1 VSGDVLPG
9 RLQASRDLLG
19 GMSWALTPEQTAAVE
34 RDRGVVLLDAS
45 AGSGKTSVLVER
57 FVRAV
62 LEGGADVRSI
72 LAITFTEKAAGEMRE
87 RIRARLRDKGAEQAA
102 RATEGANILTI
113 HAFCARLI
121 RAGAIEL
128 GIDPAFVVL
137 DEHETLRLAADAFEA
152 ALAQLAE
159 SVGGA
164 RLISAH
170 GPDALRAAIVSTY
183 DKLRSLGQP
192 VPSLPPATGGEELG
206 QPRLASAVAELRRAA
221 AQAAGELDRI
231 DEPPARVRQGLEAL
245 ARATEL
251 SAQGAWPW
259 PGELGGLALP
269 TEGAAGALSTDVC
282 GGYRDA
288 LETLKRLS
296 GRAYGAEMRDELDKL
311 LRAYGERFGALK
323 RQRSAVDFE
332 DLQLLALELMSRP
345 ATAARQRERFTHVMV
360 DELQD
365 TNRLQFAL
373 IDLLSGDNLFMVGDA
388 QQSIYGFRH
397 ADLELFA
404 QRGRELEARGAR
416 LALRTNFR
424 SRREIIAVLNTAF
437 TSLLGDRFRPLVP
450 GRRETASTEPL
461 VELMIVD
468 KGADWETDGL
478 AAPWRQAEARVLAT
492 RVLELT
498 QAGTAAGEIV
508 VLTRAATDLRVYE
521 RALEAAGVATY
532 TVGGR
537 GYWSH
542 PQVVELV
549 SYLRALANPLDLES
563 LYGTWCSPLCGLSLD
578 GLVLLAADAADEL
591 MPADAERIQA
601 FNRWFEAERSRS
613 VLLGPEELLNAAI
626 ERSGYVL
633 AVLAQPG
640 GRRRLANIRKLLRLA
655 REWEAAAGNDLHG
668 FLELIADRAQQS
680 DREGDAPVESEAL
693 DAVRLM
699 TIHRA
704 KGLEFPTVCVADL
717 GRAPVQRPEVI
728 RLSRD
733 GARLG
738 LRIARPGTAA
748 RIPALDY
755 EALGAEQLDAWAGE
769 ERRLFYVAMTR
780 ARERLLLSGAARMD
794 AWAKGNQG
802 TPIDWLAPALIPDI
816 ATEQTC
822 RTTPLGVRV
831 TFFDSAPA
839 GRSHPVS
846 VAPGAGLPGQ
856 SVGGPLVPTEERMRT
871 PVATISYSALEQ
883 YERCGYRFYVE
894 RVLGIPPVHRD
905 ATSMPRSP
913 AAARGTAVHEA
924 LQRLDFRRPL
934 APAAS
939 ELRDLPH
946 EDVIAIQKMVERFA
960 ATGTCRRLARAREV
974 RREQPFALSL
984 SRAGS
989 GGELPLL
996 TGAFDVL
1003 AREDARRLL
1012 VVDYKTDRLHGTD
1025 PDQLVAERY
1034 LLQRQI
1040 YALAALRTG
1049 AVTAEIIHLFLELP
1063 EAPVSRLFDAGDA
1076 DELELEIG
1084 RRASLVSS
1092 RQFLVAAQPSLAL
1105 CGGCPAEAGLCSWP
1119 PSLTR
1124 QPAEAPARR

>member
-1 VSGDVLPG
+1 VPGEVLAG
-9 RLQASRDLLG
+9 RLPASRDLLG
-19 GMSWALTPEQTAAVE
+19 GMSSVFTPEQTAAIE
-34 RDRGVVLLDAS
+34 HDRGVVLLDAS

-62 LEGGADVRSI
+62 LEGGVDVRSI

-87 RIRARLRDKGAEQAA
+87 RIRARLREKGAEQEA

-137 DEHETLRLAADAFEA
+137 DEHETLRLHADAFEG

-159 SVGGA
+159 SAGGA
-164 RLISAH
+164 RLISSH
-170 GPDALRAAIVSTY
+170 GPDALRAAVVSTY

-192 VPSLPPATGGEELG
+192 VPTLPTMPAVGELG
-206 QPRLASAVAELRRAA
+206 EPRLASALAELRRAA
-221 AQAAGELDRI
+221 AHAARELDAV
-231 DEPPARVRQGLEAL
+231 DDPSASVRQGIEAL

-251 SAQGAWPW
+251 SAQGGWPW

-269 TEGAAGALSTDVC
+269 AAGTLGTEVC

-288 LETLKRLS
+288 LETLKRLGES
-296 GRAYGAEMRDELDKL
+296 AYAGEMRDTLNEL
-311 LRAYGERFGALK
+311 LRAYAERFSALK
-323 RQRSAVDFE
+323 RRRSALDFE
-332 DLQLLALELMSRP
+332 DLQLLALELLSRSA
-345 ATAARQRERFTHVMV
+345 ATARQRERFTHVMV

-373 IDLLSGDNLFMVGDA
+373 IELLTADNLFMVGDA

-416 LALRTNFR
+416 LALTTNFR
-424 SRREIIAVLNTAF
+424 SRPEIIAVLNAAF
-437 TSLLGDRFRPLVP
+437 DNLMGNRFRPLVP
-450 GRRETASTEPL
+450 GRREHPSTEPM

-478 AAPWRQAEARVLAT
+478 AAPWRHAEARVLAA

-542 PQVVELV
+542 PQVVELI
-549 SYLRALANPLDLES
+549 SYLRALANPLDLEA

-578 GLVLLAADAADEL
+578 GLVLLAAGAADEL
-591 MPADAERIQA
+591 VPADAARIQS
-601 FNRWFEAERSRS
+601 FERWFEVERSRS
-613 VLLGPEELLNAAI
+613 ALLGPAELLNAAI

-655 REWEAAAGNDLHG
+655 REWESAAGNDLHG
-668 FLELIADRAQQS
+668 FLELISDRAQQS

-693 DAVRLM
+693 NAVRLM

-717 GRAPVQRPEVI
+717 GRAPVQRPEMI

-755 EALGAEQLDAWAGE
+755 EALGAEQLDAWARE

-794 AWAKGNQG
+794 TWAKGNQG

-831 TFFDSAPA
+831 TFFDSAPP
-839 GRSHPVS
+839 GRPNPVS
-846 VAPGAGLPGQ
+846 AAVRAGLSGQ
-856 SVGGPLVPTEERMRT
+856 SATAAHAPLEEPVQA

-883 YERCGYRFYVE
+883 HERCGYRFYVE
-894 RVLGIPPVHRD
+894 RVLGLPLVTENSAR
-905 ATSMPRSP
+905 APRSP
-913 AAARGTAVHEA
+913 AAQRGTAVHEA
-924 LQRLDFRRPL
+924 LQRLDFRRPR
-934 APAAS
+934 APEVS
-939 ELRDLPH
+939 ELSDLPS
-946 EDVIAIQKMVERFA
+946 EQLIDVQTMVERFA
-960 ATGTCRRLARAREV
+960 ASGTCRRLARAQEV
-974 RREQPFALSL
+974 RREQSFALSL
-984 SRAGS
+984 SGADI

-996 TGAFDVL
+996 TGAFDVV
-1003 AREDARRLL
+1003 AREGAGRLL
-1012 VVDYKTDRLHGTD
+1012 VVDYKTDRLQGLD
-1025 PDQLVAERY
+1025 PEQLVAERY

-1049 AVTAEIIHLFLELP
+1049 AATAEIIHVFLELP
-1063 EAPVSRLFDAGDA
+1063 EAPASRVFHAGDA
-1076 DELELEIG
+1076 AELELEIR
-1084 RRASLVSS
+1084 RRASAISR
-1092 RQFLVAAQPSLAL
+1092 RQFPVAAQPSLAL
-1105 CGGCPAEAGLCSWP
+1105 CGGCPAEAGLCRWP
-1119 PSLTR
+1119 RSLTR
-1124 QPAEAPARR
+1124 RPAEAPARR